1 MPFSPQTI
9 DFLTMN
15 RLNDSKTWFNEH
27 KDDYRRFVA
36 EPFREFTEKLL
47 PEMQKIDPLIN
58 SVRISRIYRDARYSR
73 GKSVFRENMWCT
85 LGRTRELYY
94 SLPCFYFDISANGF
108 EYGCGFYEPARETM
122 DAMREMIKGDSPL
135 YIAAADAFSSQ
146 SVFELYGDVYK
157 RNHFPDQSEEKC
169 LWLNRKN
176 IGLTALSTD
185 WDILFSDR
193 LADKIAADIRQVVPV
208 YDMLL
213 AACEAGTKKE

>member
-15 RLNDSKTWFNEH
+15 RLNDSKLWFNEH

-85 LGRTRELYY
+85 FGRTRELYY

-122 DAMREMIKGDSPL
+122 DAMREMTVRFISLLLTLFLPK
-135 YIAAADAFSSQ
+135 AFLSFTEMCIS
-146 SVFELYGDVYK
+146 EII
-157 RNHFPDQSEEKC
+157 FPTRA
-169 LWLNRKN
+169 RKN
-176 IGLTALSTD
+176 ACGSIGR
-185 WDILFSDR
+185 I
-193 LADKIAADIRQVVPV
+193 
-208 YDMLL
+208 
-213 AACEAGTKKE
+213 